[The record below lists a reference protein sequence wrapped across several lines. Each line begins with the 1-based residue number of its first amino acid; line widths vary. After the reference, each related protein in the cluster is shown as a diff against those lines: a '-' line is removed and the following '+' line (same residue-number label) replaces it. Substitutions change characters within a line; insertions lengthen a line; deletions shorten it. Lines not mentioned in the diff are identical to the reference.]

1 MRIPEDI
8 VAQTRVVILSSRSIF
23 AEGVAARL
31 RHHLNTD
38 EIRVVDA
45 QQPDA
50 MQSLIALQ
58 PTQVILEAADETV
71 ARHCPLES
79 LLSALP
85 DLRVIRLDPQQEYIQ
100 VVTSQQRTIGQIS
113 DLMDVIQTQA
123 K

>member
-1 MRIPEDI
+1 M
-8 VAQTRVVILSSRSIF
+8 AQTRVVILSGRSIF

-31 RHHLNTD
+31 RQNLLND
-38 EIRVVDA
+38 EIQVIDA

-50 MQSLIALQ
+50 IQRLIAYR
-58 PTQVILEAADETV
+58 PRQVILEATDETV

-85 DLRVIRLDPQQEYIQ
+85 DLRVIRLDPQQESIQ
-100 VVTSQQRTIGQIS
+100 VVTSQQHSIGHIR